1 MSPPA
6 SDNEGWPDFASL
18 DASEGIRGM
27 QFRRPSR
34 SVLALLA
41 FGLMAETAMALP
53 HWKPRPAGPT
63 TAYAP
68 RMRHFIVIDPVPAA
82 PEALVPT
89 PILPASA
96 MPPAAMPPA
105 ATPAPLPALANQV
118 RPPRA
123 GAPASPPNAGAEMP
137 AAGAEMPAAGAAP
150 VPVRRKGERVKKA
163 LSPAQTQTI
172 FWQQRVEPVPA
183 YPWGWFGA
191 RRHTSHT
198 GHRRFYG
205 GEFDSELLRGD

>member
-6 SDNEGWPDFASL
+6 SDNEGWPDFTSL
-18 DASEGIRGM
+18 DATEGIRGM
-27 QFRRPSR
+27 QFRRPCR
-34 SVLALLA
+34 CVLALLA
-41 FGLMAETAMALP
+41 FGLMADAALALP

-63 TAYAP
+63 AAYAP
-68 RMRHFIVIDPVPAA
+68 RMRHFIVVDPVPAA
-82 PEALVPT
+82 PEALAPT
-89 PILPASA
+89 PIMPASA
-96 MPPAAMPPA
+96 MPGSTMPASA
-105 ATPAPLPALANQV
+105 APAPLPALANQA
-118 RPPRA
+118 RPPKA
-123 GAPASPPNAGAEMP
+123 GALAPPPNAVGETLP
-137 AAGAEMPAAGAAP
+137 AAGAPIN
-150 VPVRRKGERVKKA
+150 VRRKGERVKKA

-205 GEFDSELLRGD
+205 GEFDSALLRGD

>member
-1 MSPPA
+1 
-6 SDNEGWPDFASL
+6 
-18 DASEGIRGM
+18 
-27 QFRRPSR
+27 
-34 SVLALLA
+34 
-41 FGLMAETAMALP
+41 MAEAAFALP

-68 RMRHFIVIDPVPAA
+68 RMRHFIVVDPIPAA
-82 PEALVPT
+82 PEALAPT

-96 MPPAAMPPA
+96 A
-105 ATPAPLPALANQV
+105 PAPLPAGANQV
-118 RPPRA
+118 CHPKA
-123 GAPASPPNAGAEMP
+123 GAPGSPPNAVAEIPP
-137 AAGAEMPAAGAAP
+137 ASVAP
-150 VPVRRKGERVKKA
+150 LNAHRKGERVKKA

-172 FWQQRVEPVPA
+172 FWQQHVEPVPA

-205 GEFDSELLRGD
+205 GEYDSELLRGD

>member
-1 MSPPA
+1 MVTAPPA
-6 SDNEGWPDFASL
+6 SDNEGWPHFASL
-18 DASEGIRGM
+18 DASEGIPGM
-27 QFRRPSR
+27 QFRRPCHC
-34 SVLALLA
+34 VWALLA
-41 FGLMAETAMALP
+41 FGFLAEAALALP

-68 RMRHFIVIDPVPAA
+68 RMRHFIVVDPVQVA
-82 PEALVPT
+82 PEALLPT
-89 PILPASA
+89 TVLPASA
-96 MPPAAMPPA
+96 A
-105 ATPAPLPALANQV
+105 PAPLPPAALRTA
-118 RPPRA
+118 PPGA
-123 GAPASPPNAGAEMP
+123 GAPGAPLNSVGQALPAG
-137 AAGAEMPAAGAAP
+137 GAAP
-150 VPVRRKGERVKKA
+150 VNARRKGERVKKA

>member
-1 MSPPA
+1 
-6 SDNEGWPDFASL
+6 
-18 DASEGIRGM
+18 M
-27 QFRRPSR
+27 QFWRPCR
-34 SVLALLA
+34 CVLALLA
-41 FGLMAETAMALP
+41 FGLMAEAAYALP
-53 HWKPRPAGPT
+53 HWKPKPAGPT

-68 RMRHFIVIDPVPAA
+68 RMRHFIVVDPVPAA
-82 PEALVPT
+82 PEALAPT

-96 MPPAAMPPA
+96 MPPAAV
-105 ATPAPLPALANQV
+105 PAPLPAIANQV
-118 RPPRA
+118 RPPKA
-123 GAPASPPNAGAEMP
+123 SAPGTPPNAVAEMP
-137 AAGAEMPAAGAAP
+137 PAGAMPVNA
-150 VPVRRKGERVKKA
+150 RRKGERVKKA

-205 GEFDSELLRGD
+205 GEYDSELLRGD

>member
-1 MSPPA
+1 
-6 SDNEGWPDFASL
+6 
-18 DASEGIRGM
+18 
-27 QFRRPSR
+27 
-34 SVLALLA
+34 
-41 FGLMAETAMALP
+41 MAEAAFALP

-82 PEALVPT
+82 PEALAST

-96 MPPAAMPPA
+96 MPPASVPALLPVEASQSRHPKANMPGSPA
-105 ATPAPLPALANQV
+105 NAVADPLPV
-118 RPPRA
+118 H
-123 GAPASPPNAGAEMP
+123 
-137 AAGAEMPAAGAAP
+137 
-150 VPVRRKGERVKKA
+150 RKGERVKKA
-163 LSPAQTQTI
+163 FSPAQTQTI

-205 GEFDSELLRGD
+205 GEYDSELLRGD

>member
-1 MSPPA
+1 
-6 SDNEGWPDFASL
+6 
-18 DASEGIRGM
+18 
-27 QFRRPSR
+27 
-34 SVLALLA
+34 
-41 FGLMAETAMALP
+41 MALP

-82 PEALVPT
+82 PEALAPT

-96 MPPAAMPPA
+96 MP
-105 ATPAPLPALANQV
+105 APLPPAVHRVA
-118 RPPRA
+118 PPVT
-123 GAPASPPNAGAEMP
+123 GAPDSAPNSAGHTLP
-137 AAGAEMPAAGAAP
+137 AGGAGP
-150 VPVRRKGERVKKA
+150 VNVHRKGERVKKA